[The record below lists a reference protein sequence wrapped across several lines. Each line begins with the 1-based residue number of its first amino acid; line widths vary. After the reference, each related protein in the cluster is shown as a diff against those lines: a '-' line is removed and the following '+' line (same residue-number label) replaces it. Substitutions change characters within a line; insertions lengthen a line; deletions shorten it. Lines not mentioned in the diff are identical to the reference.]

1 MYLALF
7 FTLIDARRLLLP
19 FTAVAFAVARVI
31 DAFGILQ
38 ISFASSTSPCHGI
51 SHSAAQSLIHFAQLK
66 KPGCIRVFQ
75 AID

>member
-1 MYLALF
+1 MDLALF

-19 FTAVAFAVARVI
+19 FTAVAFAVTRVI
-31 DAFGILQ
+31 DAG
-38 ISFASSTSPCHGI
+38 TV
-51 SHSAAQSLIHFAQLK
+51 AQNAQLK